1 MSFDESAVPAPP
13 WRKRRRTAAGPPKQ
27 PLTRATVVD
36 TALAILDREGL
47 DGLSMRRVAHE
58 LNTGPATLYAH
69 VANKDELLE
78 LAFDRVVAEITVPDP
93 DPDRWQEQIRQ
104 VCIETYRVLGQ
115 HADIARVTLGK
126 VPTGP
131 NSLRISD
138 RMLAIL
144 LAGGVPAQIAAW
156 ALDRLY
162 LYLSSDSFEGSLHLA
177 TQRAAGMGMEEYYE
191 KFVGDLR
198 TFMSSLPPEHFP
210 VLTAHV
216 DEMTSGGGD
225 ERFLFGLEL
234 LIQGIAAH
242 AGKR

>member
-13 WRKRRRTAAGPPKQ
+13 WRKRHKVAAGPKP
-27 PLTRATVVD
+27 PLTRALVVD
-36 TALAILDREGL
+36 TALAILDTEGL

-69 VANKDELLE
+69 VANKEELLE
-78 LAFDRVVAEITVPDP
+78 LAFDRVVAEIDMPDP

-104 VCIETYRVLGQ
+104 VCLDTYRVLGR
-115 HADIARVTLGK
+115 HSDIARVALGK

-131 NSLRISD
+131 NSLRVSD

-156 ALDRLY
+156 SLDRLY
-162 LYLSSDSFEGSLHLA
+162 LYLSSDSFEGSIHLA
-177 TQRAAGMGMEEYYE
+177 TQRATGMGMEEYYA

-198 TFMSSLPPEHFP
+198 GFMSSLPPEHFP
-210 VLTAHV
+210 ALTAHV

-225 ERFLFGLEL
+225 ERFLFGLDL

-242 AGKR
+242 ARKS